1 MKQLL
6 IFLSFIPFISFSQ
19 IRIDDVGDGWKG
31 LVEQALKVIESTD
44 STKYELVTR
53 YCTQIS
59 YGLQPFSTIESDH
72 IIILPAAEM
81 KKAIINDIA
90 AAIVH
95 ESLHLYFVHN
105 SIGASE
111 QTEESICYAYELE
124 FLKQI
129 PGVEQFLLDHALR
142 QYLYF
147 SEKN

>member
-72 IIILPAAEM
+72 IIILPTAEM
-81 KKAIINDIA
+81 KKGIVNDIA

-95 ESLHLYFVHN
+95 ESLHLYFIHN
-105 SIGASE
+105 SIGNNVQA
-111 QTEESICYAYELE
+111 EESICYAYELE

>member
-31 LVEQALKVIESTD
+31 LVEQALKVIETTD

-59 YGLQPFSTIESDH
+59 YGLQPFSTTEGGH
-72 IIILPAAEM
+72 VIILPTTEM
-81 KKAIINDIA
+81 KKGIVNDIA

-105 SIGASE
+105 SIGATE
-111 QTEESICYAYELE
+111 QVEEAICYAYELE

-129 PGVEQFLLDHALR
+129 PDVEQFLLDHAFK

>member
-31 LVEQALKVIESTD
+31 LVEQALKVIETTD

-59 YGLQPFSTIESDH
+59 YGLQPFSTTEGGH
-72 IIILPAAEM
+72 VIILPTTEM
-81 KKAIINDIA
+81 KKGIVNDIA
-90 AAIVH
+90 GAIVH

-105 SIGASE
+105 SIGATE
-111 QTEESICYAYELE
+111 QVEEAICYAYELE

-129 PGVEQFLLDHALR
+129 PGVEQFLLDHAFK

>member
-1 MKQLL
+1 MKRLL
-6 IFLSFIPFISFSQ
+6 IFFSFIPFISFSQ

-31 LVEQALKVIESTD
+31 LVEQALKVIETTD

-59 YGLQPFSTIESDH
+59 YGLQPFSTTEAGH
-72 IIILPAAEM
+72 VIILPTAEM
-81 KKAIINDIA
+81 KKGIVNDIA

-105 SIGASE
+105 SIGATE
-111 QTEESICYAYELE
+111 QVEEAICYAYELE

-129 PGVEQFLLDHALR
+129 PGVEQFLLDHAFK

>member
-1 MKQLL
+1 MKLL
-6 IFLSFIPFISFSQ
+6 AIFLISPLLAFSQ

-31 LVEQALKVIESTD
+31 LVEQALKVIETTD
-44 STKYELVTR
+44 TAKYNLITQ
-53 YCTQIS
+53 YCTQIT

-72 IIILPAAEM
+72 VIILPTAEM
-81 KKAIINDIA
+81 KKGIVNDIA

-95 ESLHLYFVHN
+95 ESLHLYFIHN
-105 SIGASE
+105 SIKASE
-111 QTEESICYAYELE
+111 QTEEAICYAYELE

-147 SEKN
+147 SEKD

>member
-1 MKQLL
+1 MKLL
-6 IFLSFIPFISFSQ
+6 AIFLISPILAFSQ

-31 LVEQALKVIESTD
+31 LVEQALKVIETTD
-44 STKYELVTR
+44 SAKYNLVTQ

-59 YGLQPFSTIESDH
+59 YGLQPFSTTESGH
-72 IIILPAAEM
+72 VIILPTAEM
-81 KKAIINDIA
+81 KKGIVNDIA

-124 FLKQI
+124 FLCQI

-147 SEKN
+147 SEKD

>member
-1 MKQLL
+1 MKLL
-6 IFLSFIPFISFSQ
+6 AIFLISPILAFSQ

-31 LVEQALKVIESTD
+31 LVEQALKVIETTD
-44 STKYELVTR
+44 TAKYNLVTQ
-53 YCTQIS
+53 YCTQIT
-59 YGLQPFSTIESDH
+59 YGLQLFSTTESGH
-72 IIILPAAEM
+72 VIILPTAEM
-81 KKAIINDIA
+81 KKGIVNDIA

-111 QTEESICYAYELE
+111 QTEEAICYAYELE
-124 FLKQI
+124 FLRQI

-147 SEKN
+147 SEKD

>member
-1 MKQLL
+1 MKLL
-6 IFLSFIPFISFSQ
+6 LLFLISPLLAFSQ
-19 IRIDDVGDGWKG
+19 MRIDDVGDGWKG
-31 LVEQALKVIESTD
+31 LVEQALEIIEDTD
-44 STKYELVTR
+44 TAKYNLVTR
-53 YCTQIS
+53 YCTQIT
-59 YGLQPFSTIESDH
+59 YGLQPFSTTESGH
-72 IIILPAAEM
+72 VIILSTAEM
-81 KKAIINDIA
+81 RKGIVNDIA

-111 QTEESICYAYELE
+111 QTEEAICYAYELE

-147 SEKN
+147 SEKD

>member
-31 LVEQALKVIESTD
+31 LVEQALKVIETTD
-44 STKYELVTR
+44 SIKYELVTR
-53 YCTQIS
+53 YCDQIS
-59 YGLQPFSTIESDH
+59 YGLQPFSTTEGGH
-72 IIILPAAEM
+72 VIILPTAEM
-81 KKAIINDIA
+81 KKGIVNDIA

-105 SIGASE
+105 SIGATE
-111 QTEESICYAYELE
+111 QVEEAICYAYELE

-129 PGVEQFLLDHALR
+129 PGVEQFLLDHAFK

-147 SEKN
+147 SEKD

>member
-147 SEKN
+147 SEKD

>member
-1 MKQLL
+1 MKLL
-6 IFLSFIPFISFSQ
+6 LLFLISPLLAFSQ
-19 IRIDDVGDGWKG
+19 LRIDDVGDGWKG
-31 LVEQALKVIESTD
+31 LVEQALKIIENTDTAKYNIVI
-44 STKYELVTR
+44 R
-53 YCTQIS
+53 YCDHIT
-59 YGLQPFSTIESDH
+59 YGLQPFSTTESGH
-72 IIILPAAEM
+72 VIILPTAEM
-81 KKAIINDIA
+81 KKGIINDLA

-111 QTEESICYAYELE
+111 QTEEAICYAYELE

-147 SEKN
+147 SEKD

>member
-31 LVEQALKVIESTD
+31 LVEQALKVIETTD

-53 YCTQIS
+53 YCDQIS
-59 YGLQPFSTIESDH
+59 YGLQPFSTTEGGH
-72 IIILPAAEM
+72 VIILPTTEM
-81 KKAIINDIA
+81 KKGIVNDIA

-105 SIGASE
+105 SIGATE
-111 QTEESICYAYELE
+111 QVEEAICYAYELE

-129 PGVEQFLLDHALR
+129 PGVEQFLLDHAFK

>member
-1 MKQLL
+1 MKLL
-6 IFLSFIPFISFSQ
+6 AIFLISPILAFSQ

-31 LVEQALKVIESTD
+31 LVEQALKVIETTD
-44 STKYELVTR
+44 SAKYNLVTQ

-59 YGLQPFSTIESDH
+59 YGLQPFSTTESGH
-72 IIILPAAEM
+72 VIILPTTEM
-81 KKAIINDIA
+81 KKGIINDIA

-124 FLKQI
+124 FLRQI

-147 SEKN
+147 SEKD

>member
-31 LVEQALKVIESTD
+31 LVEQALKVIEITD

-53 YCTQIS
+53 YCDQIS
-59 YGLQPFSTIESDH
+59 YGLQPFSTTEGGH
-72 IIILPAAEM
+72 VIILPTTEM
-81 KKAIINDIA
+81 KKGIVNDIA

-95 ESLHLYFVHN
+95 ESLHLYFVYN
-105 SIGASE
+105 NIGATE
-111 QTEESICYAYELE
+111 QVEEAICYAYELE

-129 PGVEQFLLDHALR
+129 PGVEQFLLDHAFK

>member
-1 MKQLL
+1 MKLL
-6 IFLSFIPFISFSQ
+6 AIFLISPLLAFSQ

-31 LVEQALKVIESTD
+31 LVEQALKVIETTD
-44 STKYELVTR
+44 TAKYNLITQ
-53 YCTQIS
+53 YCTQIT

-72 IIILPAAEM
+72 VIILPTAEM
-81 KKAIINDIA
+81 KKGIVNDIA

-95 ESLHLYFVHN
+95 ESLHLYFIHN
-105 SIGASE
+105 SIGTNVQA
-111 QTEESICYAYELE
+111 EEAICYAYELE

-147 SEKN
+147 SEKD